1 MLFPD
6 KFLLIG
12 CGKWGAKLEKFLL
25 SNDINYINNLDNQVK
40 SKLSIGN
47 EHLIEFLQKINFD
60 SAWIATGDEN
70 SNIKIIECLLFLKK
84 NIIVEKPLLLSKI
97 ETKKINDYCS
107 KYKKYFYINYQ
118 YIFHPKLISLL
129 DHQKQLNNKKMR
141 FDAMFNVQTCSKI
154 DVKYN
159 LGSHLLSIYFNFFPN
174 CILGTIHT
182 EYNTVD
188 QREITISSSNVV
200 KKINLKKK
208 SKNLL
213 RDFIENISINK
224 SNNIYTNVG
233 LNFKINLK
241 LQNK

>member
-1 MLFPD
+1 
-6 KFLLIG
+6 
-12 CGKWGAKLEKFLL
+12 
-25 SNDINYINNLDNQVK
+25 
-40 SKLSIGN
+40 
-47 EHLIEFLQKINFD
+47 
-60 SAWIATGDEN
+60 
-70 SNIKIIECLLFLKK
+70 
-84 NIIVEKPLLLSKI
+84 
-97 ETKKINDYCS
+97 
-107 KYKKYFYINYQ
+107 
-118 YIFHPKLISLL
+118 
-129 DHQKQLNNKKMR
+129 MR